1 MSEIREQLAALEHEQ
16 WVGWMNYLFEKS
28 IESGDG
34 SVTIPADMVDRW
46 KRQINTPYADLSD
59 SEKESDREI
68 ADKVLRILKLSKHF
82 E

>member
-1 MSEIREQLAALEHEQ
+1 MSEIREQLAGLEHEQ

-28 IESGDG
+28 IEREDG
-34 SVTIPADMVDRW
+34 SVTIPAELVERW
-46 KRQINTPYADLSD
+46 KRQINTPYANLSD

-68 ADKVLRILKLSKHF
+68 ADKVLRIIKISKHF

>member
-34 SVTIPADMVDRW
+34 SVTIPAEMVDRW